1 MVHSA
6 TRFVPAQARLKK
18 NEFEVKMNITMQ
30 ARKNRT
36 YPELHIDDKVKLARK
51 KGIAETQRTSH
62 WLKEVFKVKSIDS
75 KLGQSYFHLEGKTTP
90 YLRHELLKV

>member
-1 MVHSA
+1 M
-6 TRFVPAQARLKK
+6 KK

-30 ARKNRT
+30 AKKTRR
-36 YPELHIDDKVKLARK
+36 YPELDVGSNVKIMRK
-51 KGIAETQRTSH
+51 KGISEKAHTSH

-75 KLGQSYFHLEGKTTP
+75 KLGQSYFHLEGKTNP